1 MKLQYNVLWVD
12 DQKEKFEKFKYDQ
25 QLKEFIESL
34 FFSAHLTFVETI
46 ADAIK
51 SIDSRKYDVIFSD
64 CNIGMEEKGDAF
76 IKMIRE
82 RNVNTEVLF
91 YSAQEE
97 VQALKLDRISFFNI
111 PNRSGYHELFERMKG
126 LILLTTEKLLDLT
139 NLRGLV
145 MAEVSDLDAMMLEI
159 ILSGAYEEQKNHQYF
174 YDHLIDHC
182 EDNIKKSLVKPS
194 DGTCNSSCF
203 HKWKRMPITDIVA
216 LPAFESSLKAR
227 AVGHLLGDRFYENY
241 FKEIIDVRN
250 NLAHCKSEI
259 RDGKEVLHT
268 LKGSEVTYNADDIVK
283 IRQNITKYR
292 KMFEVYL
299 QIHH

>member
-46 ADAIK
+46 ADAIT
-51 SIDSRKYDVIFSD
+51 SIESRKYDVIFSD
-64 CNIGMEEKGDAF
+64 CNIGEKEKGDAF

-145 MAEVSDLDAMMLEI
+145 MAEVSDLDAMMHTI
-159 ILSGAYEEQKNHQYF
+159 VKAYFTTKERMVIFHDKITKDREKSFKKMLVYRG
-174 YDHLIDHC
+174 DGDCGKRC
-182 EDNIKKSLVKPS
+182 E
-194 DGTCNSSCF
+194 
-203 HKWKRMPITDIVA
+203 HKWKEFTIDDIVDHMDA
-216 LPAFESSLKAR
+216 SQLAHAINIIVNDEKKFHYDSYL
-227 AVGHLLGDRFYENY
+227 N
-241 FKEIIDVRN
+241 EIINVRN

-268 LKGSEVTYNADDIVK
+268 LKGKDVIYSADDIIA
-283 IRQNITKYR
+283 IRKNIKKYHDLFEKMLQR
-292 KMFEVYL
+292 K
-299 QIHH
+299 